1 MSGNRAVA
9 YLKPGT
15 VEVRTIDHPTLELQD
30 GPGVARDNIGRK
42 WPARGDP
49 QGPREQHLWQ

>member
-15 VEVRTIDHPTLELQD
+15 VEVRTIDYPTLELQECRH
-30 GPGVARDNIGRK
+30 GVIA
-42 WPARGDP
+42 ASTC
-49 QGPREQHLWQ
+49 

>member
-15 VEVRTIDHPTLELQD
+15 VEVRTIDYPTLELQD
-30 GPGVARDNIGRK
+30 GPESPPTTSAASAGTG
-42 WPARGDP
+42 
-49 QGPREQHLWQ
+49 